1 MQDHI
6 QSAQWGLTHR
16 PQNTACCSRKK
27 ACFRRG
33 PNRPGQVWNKAVCI
47 FWQQSAGWGPFHTS
61 VKPPPT
67 PWEAEWDRIAPCLSG
82 GCYRQLS
89 CQLCTFSSCDST
101 FFLSCLFLCV
111 PAHTHTH
118 LKFSRPPLPKNSS
131 VFRST
136 NTAECFTVSNHHKTT
151 AKWKGDSG
159 IKSQKKK
166 KLLFFCYKILHFWY
180 KAGKIFRRL

>member
-6 QSAQWGLTHR
+6 QSAQRGLTHR

-118 LKFSRPPLPKNSS
+118 TWSFPDLLCLRTALSS
-131 VFRST
+131 DQQTQLNVSQCPIITKPQRS
-136 NTAECFTVSNHHKTT
+136 EREIVE
-151 AKWKGDSG
+151 
-159 IKSQKKK
+159 
-166 KLLFFCYKILHFWY
+166 
-180 KAGKIFRRL
+180 